1 MLPEDPLLLIGFQI
15 FIGLWTALGLAVAHL
30 G

>member
-15 FIGLWTALGLAVAHL
+15 CVGLWTALALAVTHF